1 LLRPPLQHCSHRNQ
15 WFIEGIGNVRLLF
28 WVSLLAAV
36 LAGPLL
42 VNAPL
47 PLAVSSAMSAEA
59 VPGET
64 LGNES
69 DSDLWRRVR
78 RGESFTLSDPR
89 PGAGILVQSEGEE
102 WRSIRNGPVSWY
114 GGILVLAGLGATVL
128 FALLR
133 GQVKIE
139 GGRSGRLVPRFS
151 MAERS
156 IHWFVAA
163 VFILLAISGLIIL
176 FGRYIFIPVIGPAAF
191 AAVASAAMQGHNLFG
206 PLFILGLLVMLVI
219 YAVDNIFQAADA
231 KWIVRGGSLFG
242 AHAPSWKYNFGEK
255 TYFWLVVF
263 TGLALSVTGILM
275 EFPSLVQSLQLLQLA
290 NIVHGIAA
298 VIVIAVAIGHIYL
311 GSIGV
316 EGALEGMTAG
326 TVDENWA
333 REHHDLWAEEVI
345 REIAEDDKKGAG
357 TPAPGAAE

>member
-1 LLRPPLQHCSHRNQ
+1 
-15 WFIEGIGNVRLLF
+15 VRLVGCIL
-28 WVSLLAAV
+28 LLAAA
-36 LAGPLL
+36 LAGAL
-42 VNAPL
+42 VANLPS
-47 PLAVSSAMSAEA
+47 PLAVSPATAA
-59 VPGET
+59 DHVPGEA
-64 LGNES
+64 LGTES

-78 RGESFTLSDPR
+78 QGESFTLSDPR
-89 PGAGILVQSEGEE
+89 LGAGVLVQSEGEE

-114 GGILVLAGLGATVL
+114 GGILVLVGLGATVL

-139 GGRSGRLVPRFS
+139 GGRSGRRIPRFT

-163 VFILLAISGLIIL
+163 VFILLAGSGLIIL
-176 FGRYIFIPVIGPAAF
+176 FGRYVILPVIGPTAF
-191 AAVASAAMQGHNLFG
+191 GAVASAAMQGHNLFG
-206 PLFILGLLVMLVI
+206 PLFIFGILAMLAV

-231 KWIVRGGSLFG
+231 KWIIKGGSLFG

-263 TGLALSVTGILM
+263 TGLVLSATGILM
-275 EFPSLVQSLQLLQLA
+275 EFPTLTETLQYLQLA
-290 NIVHGIAA
+290 NILHGIAA
-298 VIVIAVAIGHIYL
+298 VLVIALAVGHIYL

-333 REHHDLWAEEVI
+333 REHHDLWAEDVL
-345 REIAEDDKKGAG
+345 REIAEREKTGAG
-357 TPAPGAAE
+357 IRAPGAAE